1 MISGKGVLREICMRQ
16 SLMTAAIRHS
26 RKKEKAKCALDK
38 IIVPDVVTLELFY
51 GSFSIL
57 GE

>member
-1 MISGKGVLREICMRQ
+1 MISGVLREICMRQ
-16 SLMTAAIRHS
+16 SLMTAAFRH
-26 RKKEKAKCALDK
+26 RRMKEKAKCVLDK
-38 IIVPDVVTLELFY
+38 IIVPDAVTLELFY